1 MEAKSKITTSNL
13 QQKEIWRELCLKR
26 ATVSLSHS
34 NKDDMKDAYWLI
46 KSRSTVLK
54 SKSS

>member
-13 QQKEIWRELCLKR
+13 QQKEIWKELCLKR
-26 ATVSLSHS
+26 ATVSLSYS

-46 KSRSTVLK
+46 KSRSTVL
-54 SKSS
+54 